1 MSVGTPDKINQNFST
16 IKRVQSTVKVATPS
30 LKELTKSGS
39 QSNYKS
45 HSSSLVILNA
55 PQGRKTESTPT
66 RTVTVKDTSPK
77 NKVTQPHHVN
87 MASVLVDRSVI
98 KEEKESF
105 VHTVL
110 TARQK
115 CDSFNRESRQIEQQ
129 AQTVR
134 GQQKSS
140 EEESNNMESGGVLN
154 GRMSHEVHQNR

>member
-1 MSVGTPDKINQNFST
+1 MSDGTPEKNNQNFST

-39 QSNYKS
+39 HSNYKS
-45 HSSSLVILNA
+45 HSSSLVVLNA

-77 NKVTQPHHVN
+77 NNVAQPHHVN
-87 MASVLVDRSVI
+87 MASVLVDRSM
-98 KEEKESF
+98 KEEKDSF

-115 CDSFNRESRQIEQQ
+115 CETFNRESRQIEQQ
-129 AQTVR
+129 AQTAR
-134 GQQKSS
+134 DQQKSR

-154 GRMSHEVHQNR
+154 GRKSH